1 MTDFETLLTKV
12 LRRQISEFRKLLKI
26 TRLTS
31 GASRITFEVL
41 ILCTDK
47 KKRLALRLNP
57 TDENTDGL
65 MSQRISPSAEAM
77 VMKQVGSAGVPAPKI
92 IYILRKSDKLGEGY
106 LMEWMKGESIGSRIV
121 KAIEFKSIRPT
132 LAAQCGHILAQI
144 HAIDI
149 SSSGLKNV
157 LETMTPK
164 DFVSRQ
170 YAIYQSLQIKRPMI
184 DYVARWLMNNL
195 PISRPPCLVHNDF
208 RNGNLLID
216 AEKGITG
223 VLDWEITHIGNPVR
237 DIGWLCTKSWRFG
250 VPEKEVGGFGSI
262 DDLLSAYVEAGGL
275 EIEASEIRFWKVF
288 GSFWWAIACMLMEQ
302 SYGNGNDKSLERP
315 VIGRRVSESE
325 VDCANILMPGP
336 IPLGTALRKKAF
348 ERNDDPALLSSV
360 RDFLTNEVAETLE
373 GRTRFLAKVA
383 ANSLSIAIRER
394 KHGREFQ
401 KKQKPRLENLLG
413 GTDQLS
419 NLRSK
424 LASAIAENRIS
435 LENEH
440 LKTHLRE
447 TAFCQILIDQ
457 PSYHTVEDLVQTTS

>member
-1 MTDFETLLTKV
+1 MPDFETSLTKI
-12 LRRQISEFRKLLKI
+12 LKRQISDFRKLLEI
-26 TRLTS
+26 NRLTS

-41 ILCTDK
+41 ILCTGK

-65 MSQRISPSAEAM
+65 MSQRISPSTEAM
-77 VMKQVGSAGVPAPKI
+77 VMKQARSAGVAAPKI
-92 IYILRKSDKLGEGY
+92 VYILRQSDNLGEGY
-106 LMEWMKGESIGSRIV
+106 LMEWMNGESIGSRIV
-121 KAIEFKSIRPT
+121 KGIEFKSIRPT

-149 SSSGLKNV
+149 SSSGLENV
-157 LETMTPK
+157 LETIDPK
-164 DFVSRQ
+164 DFVLRQ

-184 DYVARWLMNNL
+184 DYVARWLLNNL
-195 PISRPPCLVHNDF
+195 PLTRPLCLVHNDF

-216 AEKGITG
+216 KEKGITG
-223 VLDWEITHIGNPVR
+223 VLDWEIAHIGNPVR

-262 DDLLSAYVEAGGL
+262 DDLLSAYLEAGGS
-275 EIEASEIRFWKVF
+275 EIEATEIRFWKVF

-302 SYGNGNDKSLERP
+302 SYANGNDKSLERP

-325 VDCANILMPGP
+325 VDCANILMPGR
-336 IPLGTALRKKAF
+336 IYLGSALRKKAA
-348 ERNDDPALLSSV
+348 EQNDDPVLLSSV
-360 RDFLTNEVAETLE
+360 RDFLTNEVAESLD

-394 KHGREFQ
+394 KHGSEFE
-401 KKQKPRLENLLG
+401 KNEKTRLESLLG
-413 GTDQLS
+413 ETDQLS
-419 NLRSK
+419 NLRTK
-424 LASAIAENRIS
+424 LASAISENQIS
-435 LENEH
+435 LENEQ

-457 PSYHTVEDLVQTTS
+457 PSYPTVENLVQTTS